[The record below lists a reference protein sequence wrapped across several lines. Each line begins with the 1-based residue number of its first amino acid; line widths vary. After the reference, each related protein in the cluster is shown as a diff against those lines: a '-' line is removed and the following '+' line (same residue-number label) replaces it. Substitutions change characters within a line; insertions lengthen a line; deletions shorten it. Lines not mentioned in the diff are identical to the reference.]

1 MDIPNCMGLEGLLT
15 CSTRCLNMTLS
26 WNAIISFFCEH
37 GFGVQSLSTFVE
49 MWSQGARPNSM
60 TYASVLSACKSIYD
74 LEWGTHLH
82 ARIVRMEPTIDVLV
96 ARWIFDDLTEH
107 NAVSWTSLISGLAH
121 FGLEEEALELF
132 NNMREAP
139 ISLDEFT
146 LATILGVC

>member
-1 MDIPNCMGLEGLLT
+1 MALGFRALVLLL
-15 CSTRCLNMTLS
+15 RC
-26 WNAIISFFCEH
+26 
-37 GFGVQSLSTFVE
+37 GVK
-49 MWSQGARPNSM
+49 GARPNSM

-107 NAVSWTSLISGLAH
+107 NAVSWTFLISGLAH

-132 NNMREAP
+132 NKMREAP

>member
-1 MDIPNCMGLEGLLT
+1 
-15 CSTRCLNMTLS
+15 MTLS

-37 GFGVQSLSTFVE
+37 GFVVQSLSTFVE

-132 NNMREAP
+132 NKMREAP

>member
-1 MDIPNCMGLEGLLT
+1 
-15 CSTRCLNMTLS
+15 MTLS

-96 ARWIFDDLTEH
+96 GSGLVDMYAKCGCLEFARWIFDGLTEH

-132 NNMREAP
+132 NKMREAP